1 MRKLF
6 IVLIAVLLANA
17 TVFAQK
23 TVAKEDVLKN
33 YLTDFEKNYP
43 DVKDVKWVMY
53 DSLNY
58 EATFTNDDVLQKVL
72 YSNKGTEKRWYVE
85 PMYTPK
91 AIKDTLA
98 NSYAGYKIK
107 DVCIVE
113 LRGKMTY
120 QVRIYKKGGLFG
132 RKQKD
137 PKQLNFETNGKFI
150 DVISL

>member
-6 IVLIAVLLANA
+6 VVLMVGLLANA
-17 TVFAQK
+17 AVLAQK
-23 TVAKEDVLKN
+23 SVNKDQVLKN

-43 DVKDVKWVMY
+43 DVKDAKWVMY

-58 EATFTNDDVLQKVL
+58 EATFTTDDVLQKVL

-85 PMYTPK
+85 NEYTPK

-98 NSYAGYKIK
+98 NSYQGYKIK

-150 DVISL
+150 DAISL

>member
-6 IVLIAVLLANA
+6 VVLIAGLLANA
-17 TVFAQK
+17 AVFAQK
-23 TVAKEDVLKN
+23 SVAKEEVLKN
-33 YLTDFEKNYP
+33 YLSDFEKNYP
-43 DVKDVKWVMY
+43 DVKDAKWVMY

-58 EATFTNDDVLQKVL
+58 EATFTTDDVRQQIL

-85 PMYTPK
+85 PEYTPK

-98 NSYAGYKIK
+98 NSYSGYKVK
-107 DVCIVE
+107 HVCIVE

>member
-6 IVLIAVLLANA
+6 VVLIAGILANA
-17 TVFAQK
+17 AVFAQK
-23 TVAKEDVLKN
+23 NVTKEQVLKN
-33 YLTDFEKNYP
+33 YLSDFEKNYP
-43 DVKDVKWVMY
+43 DVKDVKWVQF
-53 DSLNY
+53 DSLNFQ
-58 EATFTNDDVLQKVL
+58 ADFTTDGVRQQVL
-72 YSNKGTEKRWYVE
+72 YSNKGTEKRWFVE
-85 PMYTPK
+85 QEYTPK

-120 QVRIYKKGGLFG
+120 QVRIHKKGGLFG

-137 PKQLNFETNGKFI
+137 PHQLNFETNGKFI
-150 DVISL
+150 DDIKL